1 MQNELNV
8 KVPFWGKN
16 YMFYIYS
23 ALLGMFGGLGF
34 WCMFL
39 CLGMVA
45 FSKPGEH
52 PISGP
57 IYSILGTVTLIVCL
71 VLLHLY
77 WFNHKYMKKKLQ
89 TILHFLTVLVGFA
102 LGLQFTVFMDQ
113 YLRSILEPLV
123 K

>member
-1 MQNELNV
+1 MQNELNA

-16 YMFYIYS
+16 YIFYIYS
-23 ALLGMFGGLGF
+23 VLLGLGGGLGF
-34 WCMFL
+34 WCMIE
-39 CLGMVA
+39 CAAIIA

-57 IYSILGTVTLIVCL
+57 IYTILGSIALIVCF
-71 VLLHLY
+71 VLLFLY
-77 WFNHKYMKKKLQ
+77 WRYYGYMKKRLQ
-89 TILHFLTVLVGFA
+89 TILHFLTVLAGFA